1 MTAGAQ
7 ADEVAAVIDRRYKR
21 SMAEILRRLE
31 QVYER
36 HPIYFLT
43 ACTRDRR
50 KMLASDAVHGAF
62 LSFARQAADRGVWVG
77 KYVLMPDHMHWFV
90 AVDDEQIR
98 LSTWVKSLKN
108 ALSKALRSA
117 GVLGPHWQ
125 KGFFDHVLRGAE
137 SYSVKWDY
145 VRENPARARLVDDAG
160 AWPFAWQINDLEYR
174 RDLIL

>member
-21 SMAEILRRLE
+21 SMDERLRRLE

-62 LSFARQAADRGVWVG
+62 ISFARQAADCGVWVG

-90 AVDDEQIR
+90 AVDDERMR
-98 LSTWVKSLKN
+98 LST
-108 ALSKALRSA
+108 
-117 GVLGPHWQ
+117 
-125 KGFFDHVLRGAE
+125 
-137 SYSVKWDY
+137 
-145 VRENPARARLVDDAG
+145 
-160 AWPFAWQINDLEYR
+160 
-174 RDLIL
+174 